1 MGDAQQKLFTK
12 EKLELLQDFL
22 LLPSKSVVG
31 REEFTPG
38 WAHAELM
45 GSENNEKEKLC
56 VSSTVP

>member
-38 WAHAELM
+38 
-45 GSENNEKEKLC
+45 
-56 VSSTVP
+56 